1 MKRYCQNCGFENAGK
16 DTFCMNCGAK
26 LSDLK
31 IESREPVKH
40 IAPQSSEII
49 NEPIVQPT
57 EKRFVKS
64 GKIVL
69 TSSKTITSLAAVAIA
84 LSIVAI
90 IFSIFVSP
98 AITLGSGSV
107 DQQKL
112 ADNSVIGSK
121 IVDGTITNSDIVAS
135 GISRI
140 ADNAIGSDQI
150 IGSSILMNDLNQ
162 STIDNLTGLNV
173 IVNDSITG
181 DKIANFS
188 ITGNDLAN
196 NSITSQ
202 KIVDGTITSSDIGTD
217 AVGSDEIADNSV
229 SYSDMAIKIKCG
241 IATNVINGSTIT
253 HNLGHTPTSVVVTP
267 IYEPGVENGTYFIH
281 ANIEY
286 NSLDSDSFD
295 ICLWFEVI
303 GLPSWSGVIDGVTWP
318 PVDVYWIAIYS
329 P

>member
-26 LSDLK
+26 LTDLK
-31 IESREPVKH
+31 TESAQPIKPIE
-40 IAPQSSEII
+40 PQPAEVI
-49 NEPIVQPT
+49 NEPVVQPS

-69 TSSKTITSLAAVAIA
+69 TSSKTITVLAAVAIV

-90 IFSIFVSP
+90 IFSVFVSP

-112 ADNSVIGSK
+112 ADNSVTGSK
-121 IVDGTITNSDIVAS
+121 IVDGTITDSDIVAS

-140 ADNAIGSDQI
+140 AANSVGSSQLID
-150 IGSSILMNDLNQ
+150 GSILMDDL
-162 STIDNLTGLNV
+162 SSSAVSNLTGLNV
-173 IVNDSITG
+173 IANDSITG

-188 ITGNDLAN
+188 ITSDDLAN
-196 NSITSQ
+196 GSVTNLKIGSDAVTSD
-202 KIVDGTITSSDIGTD
+202 KIPSG
-217 AVGSDEIADNSV
+217 AVGSSEIADNSV
-229 SYSDMAIKIKCG
+229 SYGDMAIKIKCG

-253 HNLGHTPTSVVVTP
+253 HSLGHIPTSVVVTP
-267 IYEPGVENGTYFIH
+267 VYDPGVEDGKYVIH

-295 ICLWFEVI
+295 ICLWYETV
-303 GLPSWSGVIDGVTWP
+303 GLPPSLGVIDGVAWL
-318 PVDVYWIAIYS
+318 PVDVYWIAIYA